1 MAIHAVGVNM
11 GKYVQTGSAVS
22 LLFYFSFNLA
32 LTLLNKLLLEKVKFP
47 YLLTAL
53 HAGASWLGCAVI
65 LRKSSSGI
73 RMQNIRLVDS
83 VNLVLFSILYSV
95 NIGISNVSLRL
106 TSLSVHQL
114 LRAISPAITALILR
128 VFCRRQYTW
137 SSYASLI
144 LVVFGVA
151 LATTT
156 PSQSTHM
163 SSTPGNVSGI
173 LLTLLGALLASCK
186 PIAAAALQKCKSP
199 PGEGEGGKGLNLSA
213 MQLLHY
219 ISPLAFLQSIL
230 YAWIAGELRHLPSSP
245 SSASRLD
252 TTTGENEKFT
262 MNASFAIFITL
273 NGLVALGLNIASFE
287 ANRRVGALG
296 ITIAGNVKQVLVLV
310 LDVVV
315 NGKDDIWTWRMWIG
329 VLGTVVGSCWF
340 VVEEGRQGEKMRR
353 GTVEV
358 GMQMMEKEKEKEG
371 DKNRVLEEGRA
382 EN

>member
-1 MAIHAVGVNM
+1 MAIHAVEVNM
-11 GKYVQTGSAVS
+11 GKYVQTGSALA

-73 RMQNIRLVDS
+73 GMQNIGLVDY
-83 VNLVLFSILYSV
+83 VKLVLFSILYSV
-95 NIGISNVSLRL
+95 NIGISNVSLGL

-114 LRAISPAITALILR
+114 LRAISPAITALLLR
-128 VFCRRQYTW
+128 VFCRKQYTW

-144 LVVFGVA
+144 LVVLGVA
-151 LATTT
+151 FATTT

-163 SSTPGNVSGI
+163 WSTPGNVSGI

-186 PIAAAALQKCKSP
+186 PIAAAALQKRKSP
-199 PGEGEGGKGLNLSA
+199 QGEGEDGKGLNLSA
-213 MQLLHY
+213 LQLLHF
-219 ISPLAFLQSIL
+219 ISPLALLQSIL
-230 YAWIAGELRHLPSSP
+230 YAWIAGELSHLPSSP
-245 SSASRLD
+245 SSASHQE
-252 TTTGENEKFT
+252 TTSGENEKFT

-273 NGLVALGLNIASFE
+273 DGLVALGLNIASFE

-296 ITIAGNVKQVLVLV
+296 ITIAGNLKQVLVLV

-315 NGKDDIWTWRMWIG
+315 NGKDDIWTWGMWMG
-329 VLGTVVGSCWF
+329 VLATVVGSCWF

-353 GTVEV
+353 GTVE
-358 GMQMMEKEKEKEG
+358 MKMMEG

-382 EN
+382 QN

>member
-1 MAIHAVGVNM
+1 MN
-11 GKYVQTGSAVS
+11 
-22 LLFYFSFNLA
+22 
-32 LTLLNKLLLEKVKFP
+32 
-47 YLLTAL
+47 
-53 HAGASWLGCAVI
+53 
-65 LRKSSSGI
+65 R
-73 RMQNIRLVDS
+73 
-83 VNLVLFSILYSV
+83 
-95 NIGISNVSLRL
+95 RL

-114 LRAISPAITALILR
+114 LRAISPAITALLLR
-128 VFCRRQYTW
+128 VFCQKQYTW

-199 PGEGEGGKGLNLSA
+199 QGEGGKGLNLSA

-219 ISPLAFLQSIL
+219 ISPLALLQSIL
-230 YAWIAGELRHLPSSP
+230 YAWVAGELSHLASSP
-245 SSASRLD
+245 PFASHLETR
-252 TTTGENEKFT
+252 TGENEKST
-262 MNASFAIFITL
+262 LNASFAIFIML

-315 NGKDDIWTWRMWIG
+315 NGKGDNWTWRMWIG

-340 VVEEGRQGEKMRR
+340 VVEEGRQGENVRR
-353 GTVEV
+353 GTVE
-358 GMQMMEKEKEKEG
+358 MKMKMMEKEKEKTK
-371 DKNRVLEEGRA
+371 DKNRVLEEGYA